1 MLADCH
7 NVSDLQNL
15 VSRVRPHIPE
25 QPCSLQCNKP
35 SQQCISCPLIARD
48 LLTPSFRIR
57 APPYICNPAPPP
69 SPNQASCSPA
79 ANSFPGQ
86 TVICWLRK
94 RRVRQRSRSSAPA
107 LLCREIAPHRIAAPS
122 PQGPQVSLAGSLP
135 ERTRAGP
142 PSERVEGEA
151 LLPSA

>member
-79 ANSFPGQ
+79 STNS
-86 TVICWLRK
+86 
-94 RRVRQRSRSSAPA
+94 A
-107 LLCREIAPHRIAAPS
+107 LCSNNKTTKGWVGGKSIAVAA
-122 PQGPQVSLAGSLP
+122 
-135 ERTRAGP
+135 
-142 PSERVEGEA
+142 
-151 LLPSA
+151 